1 MIGQVADVEISGD
14 RGADA
19 GDRISFAVVVVVVIV
34 FLFFFFLLL
43 LFLLIR
49 LLQVFLLARAR
60 SDAVR
65 KTGGFLLF
73 FLVRRE
79 I

>member
-19 GDRISFAVVVVVVIV
+19 GDRIGFAVVVVVVII
-34 FLFFFFLLL
+34 FLFFL
-43 LFLLIR
+43 LLIR
-49 LLQVFLLARAR
+49 LLQVFLLARAW

-65 KTGGFLLF
+65 KTGGFPLF